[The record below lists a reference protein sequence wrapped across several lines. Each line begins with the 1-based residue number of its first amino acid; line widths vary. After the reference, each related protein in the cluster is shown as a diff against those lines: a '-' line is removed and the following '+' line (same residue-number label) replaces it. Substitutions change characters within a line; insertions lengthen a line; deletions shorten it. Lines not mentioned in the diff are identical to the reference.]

1 MSTARTGESRTA
13 HAWTWTYEG
22 YDPERER
29 LREALCTLGNGYFAT
44 RGAAPETSEG
54 PSHRPGTY
62 AAGCYNRLTSTVA
75 GRRVENEDMVNLP
88 DWLPLRYRVR
98 VEGARPGPWLSPDG
112 PGLIEHGQTLDLRR
126 GTLTRRSVYR
136 AAGSGGG
143 RLRVEQRRLVHMGE
157 PHLAAQRTSFTAEG
171 WTGEV
176 EVESALDGDVRNEG
190 VERYADLANLHLTG
204 WSTGP
209 GPATGTAAGPGTG
222 RSDTVWL
229 CCRTINS
236 HIRIALAARTRV
248 ASRGGTEPRPGTAPR
263 RNTAPRPDTAP
274 RTRLTDRRAVQI
286 LTVPVA
292 SGGTVVVDKTVALYT
307 SRDPAISGPLT
318 AATEAVRRAPD
329 FPALLASHHRA
340 WREIW
345 RRAALDVPGEAGV
358 ILRLHLFHVLQ
369 TLSPHTADLDVGVP
383 ARGLHGEAYRGH
395 VFWDELFVLP
405 YLNLHFPEV
414 SRALLGYRYR
424 RLPAAC
430 RAARD
435 AGRAGAMYPWQSGSD
450 GREESQEFHLNPRS
464 GRWLPDHSRLQHH
477 VGSAVAYNVWQYAQ
491 ASGDT
496 SFLYGEGAEILI
508 QVARFWADSAVWDP
522 SLERYRV
529 RGVVGPDE
537 YHDAYPDSTAPGLD
551 DNAYTN
557 VTAAWV
563 LTRALELSRALP
575 PSRGQELFESLRLD
589 PAEPERWDDIA
600 HRLHVP
606 YHGGVISQ
614 FEGYADLGEL
624 DWDRYRAR
632 YGDIRRL
639 DRILEAE
646 GDSVNRYKASKQ
658 ADVLMLGHLFPPREL
673 AGLFRQLGHRLDDE
687 SWRATI
693 DYYLPR
699 TSHGSTL
706 SALVSAWVLAR
717 ARRDEAWAYAEE
729 ALVGDVADI
738 QGGTTAEGIH
748 LGAMAGTLD
757 FVQRCLTGLEA
768 REDGLWLDPAPLPQL
783 SKFRVGVRYRDHWD
797 VDLRIRAQRVRVG
810 VPQPA
815 EDPVRVVLGDSES
828 AVAPGTA
835 RWLDLP
841 GRDPRAGRDPG
852 GGGVSRARARRRR

>member
-1 MSTARTGESRTA
+1 MSTARTDGGRTA

-44 RGAAPETSEG
+44 RGAASETSEG

-62 AAGCYNRLTSTVA
+62 AAGVHNRLTSTVA

-98 VEGARPGPWLSPDG
+98 VEGACPGPWLSPDG
-112 PGLIEHGQTLDLRR
+112 PELIEHGQTLDLRH
-126 GTLTRRSVYR
+126 GTLTRRSLYTV
-136 AAGSGGG
+136 AGERGAG
-143 RLRVEQRRLVHMGE
+143 RLRVEQHRLVHMGE

-176 EVESALDGDVRNEG
+176 EVESAIDGDVRNEG
-190 VERYADLANLHLTG
+190 VDRYADLANRHLTR
-204 WSTGP
+204 WSTGD
-209 GPATGTAAGPGTG
+209 GADAGAG
-222 RSDTVWL
+222 TVWL
-229 CCRTINS
+229 CCHTLDS

-248 ASRGGTEPRPGTAPR
+248 AGRRGAAPR
-263 RNTAPRPDTAP
+263 RNTAP

-286 LTVPVA
+286 LTVPVE
-292 SGGTVVVDKTVALYT
+292 SGESVAVDKTVALHT
-307 SRDPAISGPLT
+307 SRDPATSGPLT
-318 AATEAVRRAPD
+318 AATEAVRRAPG
-329 FPALLASHHRA
+329 FPRLLASHHRA
-340 WREIW
+340 WRQIW

-369 TLSPHTADLDVGVP
+369 TLSPHTVDLDVGVP

-435 AGRAGAMYPWQSGSD
+435 VGRAGAMYPWQSGSD
-450 GREESQEFHLNPRS
+450 GREESQELHLNPRS

-477 VGSAVAYNVWQYAQ
+477 VGSAIAYNVWQYAQ

-496 SFLYGEGAEILI
+496 AFLYGEGAEILI

-537 YHDAYPDSTAPGLD
+537 YHDAYPDAPAPGLD

-575 PSRGQELFESLRLD
+575 PSRGQELFERLRLA
-589 PAEPERWDDIA
+589 PAEHDRWDDIA

-614 FEGYADLGEL
+614 FEGYGDLAEL
-624 DWDRYRAR
+624 DWDRYRDQ

-673 AGLFRQLGHRLDDE
+673 ADLFRQLGHRLDDE

-729 ALVGDVADI
+729 ALIGDVADI

-768 REDGLWLDPAPLPQL
+768 RDDGLWLDPAPLPQL

-810 VPQPA
+810 VPGSA
-815 EDPVRVVLGDSES
+815 EGPVRVVLGDRES
-828 AVAPGTA
+828 AVPPGTA

-841 GRDPRAGRDPG
+841 GPDPHGLDPRAGPVSRVSR
-852 GGGVSRARARRRR
+852 VSRARGRRRR